1 MNESRSAHR
10 AEGEHPGYW
19 PRRRSRRAAGQDESW
34 NLHFE
39 SAGTAVPAGLVK
51 DSPTLL
57 VAAVEDVCWR
67 VATDGWMARRPR
79 RWRRHAYA
87 AWRAQSE
94 WLEQKRQRLTV
105 MIDDALAAN

>member
-10 AEGEHPGYW
+10 AGARSGHW
-19 PRRRSRRAAGQDESW
+19 PRRRSRRADTPEEDW

-39 SAGTAVPAGLVK
+39 SARTAIPAGLVK

-67 VATDGWMARRPR
+67 VATDGWIARRPH
-79 RWRRHAYA
+79 RWRRRAYA

-94 WLEQKRQRLTV
+94 WLEQKRQRLTAMV
-105 MIDDALAAN
+105 DDALAAN